1 MSSNTE
7 RYALSDAAGV
17 GPHKSKQSGKL
28 GGPLGLTHA
37 LLTAPHRV
45 PLGSLKVDEG
55 RFQVRDHNSNKYVQ
69 GILKKQESAAVSAS
83 LKEVVERGDPL
94 DPVVYW
100 QDPAVSDGPL
110 WVIDGHHR
118 MEAYEA
124 AEVRPEANVWG
135 QRFTG
140 ATEAEARAF
149 ALHIN
154 SREHLNMTQA
164 ERYQAFWLMLLA
176 GEVSGSARDL
186 EQRFNVPKST
196 VSRMSQQVPA
206 VRERLRRMAAAEG
219 DELDVGYIRESA
231 PQWRKLSEWQAN
243 DTEVEKMAAEALEQK
258 AIDGVVRGM
267 AVKFGKVVQAQPDI
281 VLKAFEQFF
290 QEATGQA
297 LDVRRLSPEEATE
310 RDSWEF

>member
-1 MSSNTE
+1 M
-7 RYALSDAAGV
+7 
-17 GPHKSKQSGKL
+17 
-28 GGPLGLTHA
+28 
-37 LLTAPHRV
+37 
-45 PLGSLKVDEG
+45 DEQ
-55 RFQVRDHNSNKYVQ
+55 RFQVRDHDSNKYVQ

-83 LKEVVERGDPL
+83 LMELVERGDPL

-100 QDPAVSDGPL
+100 QDPVEPDGPL

-118 MEAYEA
+118 MEAYGA
-124 AEVRPEANVWG
+124 AEVDHGTKVWG

-140 ATEAEARAF
+140 ATEREARAF

-176 GEVSGSARDL
+176 REVAGSVREL
-186 EQRFNVPKST
+186 EQRFNIPRST
-196 VSRMSQQVPA
+196 VSRMSQKVPA
-206 VRERLRRMAAAEG
+206 VRERLQLMAATEGAEM
-219 DELDVGYIRESA
+219 DVGFVRESA

-243 DTEVEKMAAEALEQK
+243 DTEVGKMAAEVLEQK